1 MKHGFKRT
9 SGFTL
14 IELLVVIAIIAIL
27 AGLLLP
33 AISRAKI
40 QAQKAKA
47 HTEIQNLK
55 GAINQYQAAY
65 GRYPTS
71 KETRTTG
78 IDVPTA
84 NSAGAAP
91 DFTYGTYKTFYASSS
106 AITPSDTVMSRAG
119 KSTQILTAK
128 TGGYQ
133 TNNSEVM
140 AILMDVKDWT
150 SGAKGNSQ
158 NPQHTPFFNPS
169 PVGNNTSP
177 GLGKDG
183 VYRDP
188 WGHAY
193 ILSFD
198 MNYDNGTRDAVYGQA
213 AVSANPNP
221 PTAGAGAG
229 TGINGLFQA
238 DKVIQDSYEVRD
250 GVMIWSLGPDGA
262 SSGYPP
268 TPGTEKANVGLN
280 KDNILSW
287 GGK

>member
-27 AGLLLP
+27 AGMILP
-33 AISRAKI
+33 AISRAKVA
-40 QAQKAKA
+40 AQRAKA
-47 HTEIQNLK
+47 HTEIQNLM
-55 GAINQYQAAY
+55 GAINQYQGTY

-71 KETRTTG
+71 KDTRTKG

-84 NSAGAAP
+84 NSIGVAP
-91 DFTYGTYKTFYASSS
+91 DFTYGTYRTFYASG
-106 AITPSDTVMSRAG
+106 ATTTPSDTVVS
-119 KSTQILTAK
+119 KKNDQTTILTSK

-133 TNNSEVM
+133 TNNAEVM

-150 SGAKGNSQ
+150 SGQKGNAE
-158 NPQHTPFFNPS
+158 NPQHQRFFDPKAVDNY
-169 PVGNNTSP
+169 TSP

-183 VYRDP
+183 VFRDP

-193 ILSFD
+193 IISFD
-198 MNYDNGTRDAVYGQA
+198 MNYDNQTRDAFYRK
-213 AVSANPNP
+213 VSVSQSS
-221 PTAGAGAG
+221 TTG
-229 TGINGLFQA
+229 TGTGFNGLFQA
-238 DKVIQDSYEVRD
+238 DKSIGDSYEARQ
-250 GVMIWSLGPDGA
+250 GVMVWSLGPDGA
-262 SSGYPP
+262 AL
-268 TPGTEKANVGLN
+268 EKPANVDPN